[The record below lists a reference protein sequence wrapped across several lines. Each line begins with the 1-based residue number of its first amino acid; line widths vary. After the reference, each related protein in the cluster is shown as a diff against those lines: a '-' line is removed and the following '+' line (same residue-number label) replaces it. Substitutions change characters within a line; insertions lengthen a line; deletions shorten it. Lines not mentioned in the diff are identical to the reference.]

1 MEQTTTPVIP
11 ELIAASPLVIGPFDR
26 YWLSQLI
33 IQLPDIDGE
42 ATVTAA
48 FIPYRRDGSVVTSPP
63 IPPVKLTAANLFAT
77 AEQDP
82 ELLAAIQAIG
92 QAVLKMGV
100 AQGLL
105 AVPDL
110 TQILP

>member
-1 MEQTTTPVIP
+1 MEQTTIPVIP
-11 ELIAASPLVIGPFDR
+11 ELIAAAPVLIGPFDR
-26 YWLSQLI
+26 YWLCSLI
-33 IQLPDIDGE
+33 IQLPEVDGE

-63 IPPVKLTAANLFAT
+63 IPPVKLTATNLFAT

-92 QAVLKMGV
+92 KTVVKMGV
-100 AQGLL
+100 EQGLF
-105 AVPDL
+105 
-110 TQILP
+110 LPPNAE